1 MPDLRRAPI
10 LPANVVDLLRPGDSG
25 AGADLFPVTIEDLT
39 YQAGGAVLIKGVDLT
54 LDAHGVT
61 VIMGPNGA
69 GKSLLL
75 RLMHGLLEPSGGRV
89 TWGGRPLDEAVRR
102 RQAMV
107 FQRAVMLRRSV
118 AANIDFVLRLRGGA
132 DPARRREILE
142 HAGLAAHADQPA
154 RLLSGGEQQRL
165 ALARALAT
173 EPDVLFMDEPT
184 SNLDPASTLVIEDIT
199 KAARDRGTKIV
210 FITHDMGQ
218 ARRLADDVV
227 FMHRGKVLEH
237 SPAAAFFNQPASA
250 EAGDY
255 MAGKIIL

>member
-1 MPDLRRAPI
+1 MPDLR
-10 LPANVVDLLRPGDSG
+10 PANVIDLRGKPDSG
-25 AGADLFPVTIEDLT
+25 AGADLFPAAVADLT
-39 YQAGGAVLIKGVDLT
+39 YQAGGTVLIKGIDLT
-54 LDAHGVT
+54 LNADGVT

-75 RLMHGLLEPSGGRV
+75 RLMHGLLEPSGGHV
-89 TWGGRPLDEAVRR
+89 TWGGHLLDDAIRR

-118 AANIDFVLRLRGGA
+118 AANIDFVLRLRGRA
-132 DPARRREILE
+132 DPARRREILQ
-142 HAGLAAHADQPA
+142 HAGLADRADQPA

-199 KAARDRGTKIV
+199 KAARDRGTKII

>member
-1 MPDLRRAPI
+1 MPRPRSAPS
-10 LPANVVDLLRPGDSG
+10 LANVVDLRNARDAG
-25 AGADLFPVTIEDLT
+25 AGADLFPVTVRDLT
-39 YQAGGAVLIKGVDLT
+39 YQVGGAVLIKGIDLT
-54 LDAHGVT
+54 LEAGGVT

-69 GKSLLL
+69 GKSILL
-75 RLMHGLLEPSGGRV
+75 RLMHGLIEPSGGAIA
-89 TWGGRPLDEAVRR
+89 WGGRALDAAVRR

-107 FQRAVMLRRSV
+107 FQRAVLLRRSV
-118 AANIDFVLRLRGGA
+118 AANIDFVLRLRGRA

-173 EPDVLFMDEPT
+173 DPDVLFMDEPT
-184 SNLDPASTLVIEDIT
+184 ANLDPASTLHIEDIT
-199 KAARDRGTKIV
+199 KAARDRGTKIILV
-210 FITHDMGQ
+210 THDVGQ
-218 ARRLADDVV
+218 ARRLADDVAFV
-227 FMHRGKVLEH
+227 HRGKLLEH
-237 SPAAAFFNQPASA
+237 TPAARFFTQPASA

>member
-1 MPDLRRAPI
+1 MPELR
-10 LPANVVDLLRPGDSG
+10 PANVIDLRSKQDSG
-25 AGADLFPVTIEDLT
+25 AGADLFPVAIEDLT
-39 YQAGGAVLIKGVDLT
+39 YQAGGTVLIKGIDLT

-75 RLMHGLLEPSGGRV
+75 RLMHGLLEPSGGGV
-89 TWGGRPLDEAVRR
+89 TWGGHALDEAVRR

>member
-1 MPDLRRAPI
+1 MRELR
-10 LPANVVDLLRPGDSG
+10 PANVIDLRNTQDSG
-25 AGADLFPVTIEDLT
+25 AGADLFPLVVRDLT
-39 YQAGGAVLIKGVDLT
+39 YQAGGAVLVRGIDLT
-54 LDAHGVT
+54 LEAGGIT

-75 RLMHGLLEPSGGRV
+75 RLMHGLLEPSGGGV

-107 FQRAVMLRRSV
+107 FQRPVLLRRSV
-118 AANIDFVLRLRGGA
+118 AANIDFVLRLRGGK
-132 DPARRREILE
+132 DPARRRDILD
-142 HAGLAAHADQPA
+142 HVGLADRADQPA
-154 RLLSGGEQQRL
+154 RRLSGGEQQRL
-165 ALARALAT
+165 AMARALAT
-173 EPDVLFMDEPT
+173 KPDVLFMDEPT
-184 SNLDPASTLVIEDIT
+184 ASLDPASTLVIEDIA

>member
-1 MPDLRRAPI
+1 MRDLR
-10 LPANVVDLLRPGDSG
+10 PANVVDLRGKQDSG
-25 AGADLFPVTIEDLT
+25 AGADLFPLTVEDLT
-39 YQAGGAVLIKGVDLT
+39 YQAGGTVLIKGIDLT

-75 RLMHGLLEPSGGRV
+75 RLMHGLLEPSGGGV
-89 TWGGRPLDEAVRR
+89 TWGGHPLDEAVRR

-118 AANIDFVLRLRGGA
+118 AANIDFVLRLRGRA

-142 HAGLAAHADQPA
+142 HAGLAAQADQPA

-237 SPAAAFFNQPASA
+237 SPAAAFFNQPSSA

>member
-1 MPDLRRAPI
+1 MRDLR
-10 LPANVVDLLRPGDSG
+10 PANVIDLRNTQDSG
-25 AGADLFPVTIEDLT
+25 AGADLFPLTVEDLT
-39 YQAGGAVLIKGVDLT
+39 YQAGGTVLIKGIDLT
-54 LDAHGVT
+54 LGAGGVT

-75 RLMHGLLEPSGGRV
+75 RLLHGLLEPSGG
-89 TWGGRPLDEAVRR
+89 WIAGGAQPLDDAIRR

-118 AANIDFVLRLRGGA
+118 AANIDFVLRLRGRA

-142 HAGLAAHADQPA
+142 HAGLADRAEQPA